1 MKHLTPETRA
11 ILLQQAN
18 QRAHDL
24 TVFFFVGGLLLAA
37 LFTLI
42 WFAVTYPQTTR
53 RHFAKLKAR
62 AERNRARLTA
72 QDVLAR
78 ANCTATNRVLDRD

>member
-24 TVFFFVGGLLLAA
+24 TVFLFVGGLLLAT

-42 WFAVTYPQTTR
+42 WFAVTYPQATR
-53 RHFAKLKAR
+53 RHFAKLIAR
-62 AERNRARLTA
+62 AERNRTSRTLPSALT
-72 QDVLAR
+72 
-78 ANCTATNRVLDRD
+78 TNRVLDREKAA